1 MFSGEAG
8 EDSWGDGGPGGG
20 DGEAEG
26 GRQQQGRAPQ
36 AGPDQA
42 QHEDTENQEV
52 RALQMANQQAF
63 IKKQFKAS
71 LINLARG
78 VKLTNLDV

>member
-36 AGPDQA
+36 ACPDQA
-42 QHEDTENQEV
+42 QYEDTENQKV
-52 RALQMANQQAF
+52 Y
-63 IKKQFKAS
+63 K
-71 LINLARG
+71 
-78 VKLTNLDV
+78 